1 MKHSNTKPRSY
12 AHLSVE
18 KRGIIRT
25 MHHEGHKQKEIVVAI
40 GVNQSPISRELK
52 RVK

>member
-1 MKHSNTKPRSY
+1 
-12 AHLSVE
+12 
-18 KRGIIRT
+18 

-40 GVNQSPISRELK
+40 DVNQSTISRELK